1 MLWKLFAVMALVA
14 GAPAWAQGG
23 SIPPTGTEQGWKGLH
38 LAEIVSEPGEGLEAF
53 MLRLAPVL
61 DRHTRESGHEVCGMV
76 AQSADSEQFGVRL
89 GTTKGAMTC
98 SMSRSNV
105 PAGMRALNVS
115 IHSHPHNRSVLP
127 TAADV
132 SFYAENPLSSGR
144 MVKRGRSERVGG
156 AYFSSGDYAA
166 GPGYLVA
173 EGQLLYQEGKGTERN
188 LGRFVVTPGA
198 LEGTE

>member
-1 MLWKLFAVMALVA
+1 
-14 GAPAWAQGG
+14 
-23 SIPPTGTEQGWKGLH
+23 
-38 LAEIVSEPGEGLEAF
+38 
-53 MLRLAPVL
+53 MLRIAPVL
-61 DRHTRESGHEVCGMV
+61 DQHTRESGHEVCGMV
-76 AQSADSEQFGVRL
+76 AQSADAERFGIRL

-105 PAGMRALNVS
+105 PDGMHALNVS
-115 IHSHPHNRSVLP
+115 IHSHPHTRSVLP

-188 LGRFVVTPGA
+188 LGHFVVTPGELA
-198 LEGTE
+198 EPK

>member
-1 MLWKLFAVMALVA
+1 MLWKLLAVVALVT
-14 GAPAWAQGG
+14 GGPAWARGG
-23 SIPPTGTEQGWKGLH
+23 SIPPTGMEPSWKGVH
-38 LAEIVSEPGEGLEAF
+38 IAEIVSEPGEALSDF
-53 MLRLAPVL
+53 MQRIAPVL

-76 AQSADSEQFGVRL
+76 AQSADAERFGVRL

-105 PAGMRALNVS
+105 PDGMHALNVS
-115 IHSHPHNRSVLP
+115 IHSHPHTRSVLP

-188 LGRFVVTPGA
+188 LGHFVVTPGDLA
-198 LEGTE
+198 EPK

>member
-1 MLWKLFAVMALVA
+1 MLWKTLAVVALVA
-14 GAPAWAQGG
+14 GGPAWAQGG
-23 SIPPTGTEQGWKGLH
+23 SIPPTGMEPSWKGVH

-76 AQSADSEQFGVRL
+76 AQSSDTERFGVRL

-98 SMSRSNV
+98 SMSRANV
-105 PAGMRALNVS
+105 PLGMRALKLS
-115 IHSHPHNRSVLP
+115 IHSHPHTRSVLP

-188 LGRFVVTPGA
+188 LGRFDVTPGA
-198 LEGTE
+198 LAEPK

>member
-1 MLWKLFAVMALVA
+1 MLWKTLAVAILVA
-14 GAPAWAQGG
+14 GGPAWAHGG
-23 SIPPTGTEQGWKGLH
+23 SVPPTGKEPSWKGVH
-38 LAEIVSEPGEGLEAF
+38 LAEIVSEPEEALETF

-76 AQSADSEQFGVRL
+76 AQSADAERFGVRL

-105 PAGMRALNVS
+105 PDGMHALNVS
-115 IHSHPHNRSVLP
+115 IHSHPHTRSVLP

-132 SFYAENPLSSGR
+132 SFYAESPLSSGR

-188 LGRFVVTPGA
+188 LGHFVVTPGELA
-198 LEGTE
+198 EPK